1 MSAENEKPKGVQEKL
16 HGNSFKRFA
25 RSTKGSDL
33 IIFVVCLGIASVFWL
48 FLSLYEEVERDFDV
62 PLEIEQIPDSIV
74 IVEPIPSSF
83 NLAVQGKGVQFLK
96 FLWHD
101 VRPLRV
107 KFNDYTTGGNFLIP
121 RQKLEGLFRDYFGQG
136 VKIINL
142 RPESVK
148 AAYTSNIGRK
158 VKLDFDCDIQP
169 RLLYVVSGPITA
181 DVDSVMLYSAN
192 DIPRTL
198 TSVSTYPIV
207 KTGLKD
213 TTVFTVKIRPI
224 EGIRIIPDQV
234 KITVPTEPLISKKR
248 TVPIEVVN
256 VPDNV
261 RLVTFPSTAEVSYL
275 LPMSTYNTESNVK
288 LFVDFS
294 SINRQTQKV
303 KVQTSSIP
311 GALRNFS
318 FKPDSVEYII
328 ETGLSSQDS
337 GTENNNE
344 NK

>member
-33 IIFVVCLGIASVFWL
+33 IIFIVCLGIASVFWL

-148 AAYTSNIGRK
+148 AAYTSI
-158 VKLDFDCDIQP
+158 
-169 RLLYVVSGPITA
+169 
-181 DVDSVMLYSAN
+181 
-192 DIPRTL
+192 
-198 TSVSTYPIV
+198 
-207 KTGLKD
+207 
-213 TTVFTVKIRPI
+213 
-224 EGIRIIPDQV
+224 
-234 KITVPTEPLISKKR
+234 
-248 TVPIEVVN
+248 
-256 VPDNV
+256 
-261 RLVTFPSTAEVSYL
+261 
-275 LPMSTYNTESNVK
+275 
-288 LFVDFS
+288 
-294 SINRQTQKV
+294 
-303 KVQTSSIP
+303 
-311 GALRNFS
+311 
-318 FKPDSVEYII
+318 
-328 ETGLSSQDS
+328 
-337 GTENNNE
+337 
-344 NK
+344 